1 MYLYDTNVLSE
12 FRKKQLH
19 PQFKI
24 FLATVQARN
33 EQTFI
38 SSLSVGEIIKGIEL
52 LKLRNDFSQAEHIQ
66 NWFENDLQNFIQT
79 AIPFDNPCAE
89 TWGLLM
95 ARTGSHNIVDKQL
108 AATAIVHDLILVTRN
123 TKDIATTGVRFINP
137 FE

>member
-19 PQFKI
+19 PQLKI
-24 FLATVQARN
+24 FLANIKARN

-38 SSLSVGEIIKGIEL
+38 SSLSIGEVIKGIEL
-52 LKLRNDFSQAEHIQ
+52 LKLRNDFPQAERIQ
-66 NWFENDLQNFIQT
+66 NWFESDLHKFIQT
-79 AIPFDNPCAE
+79 AIPFDNQCAE

-95 ARTGSHNIVDKQL
+95 ARTGPHNIIDKQI
-108 AATAIVHDLILVTRN
+108 AATAIVYDLILVTRN
-123 TKDIATTGVRFINP
+123 SKDIDNTGVKFINP